1 LEAKIRTNFSESF
14 FIRQKPL
21 APNKIIGPKGARK
34 ICPLQ
39 ISDQQ
44 YSVHCPKVLPAKNIG
59 RATGENI
66 QIYFQN
72 KTSSIFGIPAKI
84 PASKIFPRKFPH
96 KKTPKL
102 KFLRFAL

>member
-34 ICPLQ
+34 IYPLQ

-44 YSVHCPKVLPAKNIG
+44 YSGHGPKILPAKNTG
-59 RATGENI
+59 RPAGKNI

-72 KTSSIFGIPAKI
+72 RTSSIFGIPEKI
-84 PASKIFPRKFPH
+84 PASKIFSRKFPLR
-96 KKTPKL
+96 KL
-102 KFLRFAL
+102 RN